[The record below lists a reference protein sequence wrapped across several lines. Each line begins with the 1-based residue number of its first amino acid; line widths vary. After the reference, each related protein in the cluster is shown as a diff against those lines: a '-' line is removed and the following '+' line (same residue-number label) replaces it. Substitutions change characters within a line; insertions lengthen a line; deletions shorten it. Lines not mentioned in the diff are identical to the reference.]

1 MCKRMLNWNKN
12 EMYHGLML
20 LSRSKNPWATWSFP
34 PSAAQNLM
42 NILQTRD
49 GLSAQS
55 QSSPVGGPV
64 GCSYNSHGSSM
75 QESPSE
81 REPQT
86 HTRHLSLLTPLK
98 VGFAAVTFCVS
109 LSALLVATADYLSTL
124 SMSSTSLGSD
134 SELTGMDGT
143 LWGSAGELR
152 RADSKGT
159 LFKVCPPEFPT
170 A

>member
-1 MCKRMLNWNKN
+1 
-12 EMYHGLML
+12 
-20 LSRSKNPWATWSFP
+20 
-34 PSAAQNLM
+34 M

-64 GCSYNSHGSSM
+64 GCSYNSHGSSV

-86 HTRHLSLLTPLK
+86 HARSPTFDPAKSRLRRRDVSL
-98 VGFAAVTFCVS
+98 S

-159 LFKVCPPEFPT
+159 LFKVRPMEFPT

>member
-1 MCKRMLNWNKN
+1 MHCRDIK
-12 EMYHGLML
+12 YL
-20 LSRSKNPWATWSFP
+20 LQKKICFP

-64 GCSYNSHGSSM
+64 GCSYNSHGSSV

-86 HTRHLSLLTPLK
+86 HTQSPTPAKSQLHRRD
-98 VGFAAVTFCVS
+98 VSMS

-159 LFKVCPPEFPT
+159 LFKVRPLEFPT
-170 A
+170 V